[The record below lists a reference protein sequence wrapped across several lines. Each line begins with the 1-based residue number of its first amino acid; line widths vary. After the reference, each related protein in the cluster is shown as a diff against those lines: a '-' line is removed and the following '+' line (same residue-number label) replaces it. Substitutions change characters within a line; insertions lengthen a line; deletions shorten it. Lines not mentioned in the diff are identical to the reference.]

1 MEDSSEGEI
10 VMRNTFAFAAAL
22 SLAAI
27 PSQSLAQAPDPGRQA
42 AQKEALAPLAFM
54 DGVWRGP
61 AWTQLRTG
69 RHEVTQTERIGSFLD
84 GSVKVMEGRGYNADG
99 TVGFNAFG
107 IISFDPATKKYSM
120 RSYALGYAGVFPL
133 EPKTDGYVWQIPA
146 GPGAIIRYTATITK
160 DHWREIGERVAG
172 DAPPVQIFEMNL
184 TRVGDTSW
192 PAGDPVPMK

>member
-1 MEDSSEGEI
+1 M
-10 VMRNTFAFAAAL
+10 MRTAFAFALAVSLTAL
-22 SLAAI
+22 
-27 PSQSLAQAPDPGRQA
+27 PSQGLAQAPDPGRMA
-42 AQKEALAPLAFM
+42 AQKEAMAPLAFM

-99 TVGFNAFG
+99 TVGFNALG

-120 RSYALGYAGVFPL
+120 RSYALGYAGDFPL
-133 EPKTDGYVWQIPA
+133 EPKADGYVWQIPA

-160 DHWREIGERVAG
+160 DHWREIGERIAG
-172 DAPPVQIFEMNL
+172 DDPPMQMFEMNL
-184 TRVGDTSW
+184 TRVGDTKW
-192 PAGDPVPMK
+192 PAGDAIPIK

>member
-1 MEDSSEGEI
+1 MEKASEGEI
-10 VMRNTFAFAAAL
+10 MMRTAFALALAVSLTAL
-22 SLAAI
+22 S
-27 PSQSLAQAPDPGRQA
+27 SQGLAQAPDPGRMA
-42 AQKEALAPLAFM
+42 AQKEAMAPLAFM

-99 TVGFNAFG
+99 TVGFNALG

-120 RSYALGYAGVFPL
+120 RSYALGYAGDFPL
-133 EPKTDGYVWQIPA
+133 EPKADGYVWQIPA

-160 DHWREIGERVAG
+160 DHWREIGERIAG
-172 DAPPVQIFEMNL
+172 DDPPMQMFEMNL
-184 TRVGDTSW
+184 TRVGDTKW
-192 PAGDPVPMK
+192 PAGDAIPMK

>member
-1 MEDSSEGEI
+1 M
-10 VMRNTFAFAAAL
+10 MRTAFPFALAVSLTAL
-22 SLAAI
+22 S
-27 PSQSLAQAPDPGRQA
+27 SQGLAQAPDPGRMA
-42 AQKEALAPLAFM
+42 AQKEAMAPLAFM

-99 TVGFNAFG
+99 TVGFNALG

-120 RSYALGYAGVFPL
+120 RSYALGYAGDFPL
-133 EPKTDGYVWQIPA
+133 EPKADGYVWQIPA

-160 DHWREIGERVAG
+160 DHWREIGERIAG
-172 DAPPVQIFEMNL
+172 DDPPMQMFEMNL
-184 TRVGDTSW
+184 TRVGDTKW
-192 PAGDPVPMK
+192 PAGDAIPMK